1 MTKQYK
7 QNINS
12 KKYYVFNNLV
22 TFLLYCIC
30 NLFICIYLLITYL
43 YVSPQIILLLIISQF
58 HIEDFDQTD
67 VENIQR
73 GEVLFQAFKLKKE
86 SKQYQ

>member
-1 MTKQYK
+1 MY
-7 QNINS
+7 
-12 KKYYVFNNLV
+12 
-22 TFLLYCIC
+22 
-30 NLFICIYLLITYL
+30 LFAYYLLIC
-43 YVSPQIILLLIISQF
+43 VSTDYIAFNNFSF

>member
-22 TFLLYCIC
+22 TFLPQYIC
-30 NLFICIYLLITYL
+30 NLFICIYLLFTYL
-43 YVSPQIILLLIISQF
+43 YVSPHIAFNNFSF